1 MPTVQPSTAAEEKIM
16 MERAQENEAFES
28 EKGIVAVAKEIAT
41 LEKEIADQEKSIKDP
56 VWRVGSQEEKVQKE
70 IDHLE
75 KEFFTQKEKI
85 EHAYNR
91 DIALIKKKEEDTLE
105 KAEKRVALEIEIIQR
120 KLQELKEAIEKKRE
134 REVEERTNSY
144 ESALASKGKEFDN
157 YITKK
162 RDQLELLD
170 SKKEKILEN
179 TKSPVSLNKKKRLLQ
194 EKIKSYDGKVGAY
207 KMIYPKKYHREIC
220 DNYRDC
226 RGYRWNCDS
235 EKVPES
241 FSENLKKCVALPKIF
256 EEKEKGSEN
265 FKIFEKQSPTLF
277 ETAPPKIDQLPPS
290 NEESFSSRYIREQK
304 EIEAREKR
312 TLNYQPDSLEREFQK
327 QEAELLIARKNAEE
341 EWKKWEAEHS

>member
-1 MPTVQPSTAAEEKIM
+1 M

-70 IDHLE
+70 INHLE
-75 KEFFTQKEKI
+75 KEAFTQKERML
-85 EHAYNR
+85 EAYQR
-91 DIALIKKKEEDTLE
+91 DIALINKREQDT
-105 KAEKRVALEIEIIQR
+105 IEIARMRRDKEYEQR
-120 KLQELKEAIEKKRE
+120 TSAYNLAIKNKD
-134 REVEERTNSY
+134 
-144 ESALASKGKEFDN
+144 GEFDN

-162 RDQLELLD
+162 KDQLELLD

-235 EKVPES
+235 QKG
-241 FSENLKKCVALPKIF
+241 SENIF
-256 EEKEKGSEN
+256 EEKEKTSYPPPDLQGGSEN

-290 NEESFSSRYIREQK
+290 DEESFSSRYIREQK